1 MNEKTTLKSSTVVI
15 SLSIDAELLR
25 RLDVHAAVEDRTRSN
40 MIARM
45 IEFYLDPKHFD
56 FYRDAAMFEEHG
68 YNGNEAGLVKVKLS
82 SVYGKFG
89 NDEKVR

>member
-1 MNEKTTLKSSTVVI
+1 MIKKTIPKTSTVVI

-56 FYRDAAMFEEHG
+56 FYRDTAMFEEHG
-68 YNGNEAGLVKVKLS
+68 YNGNEAGLIKARLN
-82 SVYGKFG
+82 SVYGKQSS
-89 NDEKVR
+89 EA